1 MNEGGAREQSR
12 RRRRRWIIIV
22 SAIVLLFFGAGVTYS
37 WIKARRAE
45 RFAAAGD
52 AFVAADKWSEAAVQY
67 RVALQLNPSS
77 YRGLSGAARLATK
90 ADRPEALE
98 LWQKVLTL
106 SECTNRDRQDYADLL
121 IKTNRLNLAEKVIN
135 PLLQNNPDTKTL
147 QLAARYSKK
156 IGNDSK
162 AIEYARIASKRAPE
176 DDTARF
182 QLADFLAKSTD
193 ASEQTEAR
201 NILWDLAAKPGAFK
215 KAALEALAIAPQ
227 LTTDERNRL
236 LQELTAITPK
246 NVKDDLL
253 AADLNFQLHPDD
265 AARIY
270 REEID
275 RWGNGQTQEL
285 VDLTR

>member
-1 MNEGGAREQSR
+1 MNEGGAREQNR
-12 RRRRRWIIIV
+12 RDARPAGQRRWRWIITL

-77 YRGLSGAARLATK
+77 YRALSGAARLATK

-106 SECTNRDRQDYADLL
+106 SECTNRDRQDCADLL

-201 NILWDLAAKPGAFK
+201 
-215 KAALEALAIAPQ
+215 
-227 LTTDERNRL
+227 
-236 LQELTAITPK
+236 
-246 NVKDDLL
+246 
-253 AADLNFQLHPDD
+253 
-265 AARIY
+265 
-270 REEID
+270 
-275 RWGNGQTQEL
+275 
-285 VDLTR
+285 